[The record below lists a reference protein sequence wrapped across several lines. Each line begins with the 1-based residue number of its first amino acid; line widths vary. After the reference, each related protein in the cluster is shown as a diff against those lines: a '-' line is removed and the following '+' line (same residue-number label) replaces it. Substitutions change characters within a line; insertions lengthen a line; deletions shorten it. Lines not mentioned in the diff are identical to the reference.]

1 MESFVWKSDDK
12 NRIHVF
18 ANLTA
23 DEIMEKP
30 NKKNNYETNYVF
42 ENVCE
47 YADHHVSEK
56 GMPRPKVMFHAKK
69 HGYVTIKDTKDEQCL
84 CEVQEPPETVSLPRN
99 ELSASIQLVIRI
111 ATNKDEEG
119 VQDSFIKVNVE
130 VNAPIEKQLKDLNVA
145 DCMKFDYLLLKTK

>member
-1 MESFVWKSDDK
+1 
-12 NRIHVF
+12 
-18 ANLTA
+18 
-23 DEIMEKP
+23 MEKP
-30 NKKNNYETNYVF
+30 NKKDNDETNYVF

-47 YADHHVSEK
+47 YADHHVSES
-56 GMPRPKVMFHAKK
+56 GMPRHKVMFHAKK
-69 HGYVTIKDTKDEQCL
+69 HGYITIKDTKDELCL

-99 ELSASIQLVIRI
+99 ELSASIQVVIRI

-130 VNAPIEKQLKDLNVA
+130 VNAPIEKQLKDLNIA